1 MAALPLP
8 PALVP
13 APIPR
18 APKVQDRPARA
29 YIHRPPAPP
38 IAPTLADVAEAH
50 DFERA
55 LKKQKQ
61 VHPASP
67 ITAHDIVEAAV
78 YTHRIT
84 ARVAGALT
92 AFHLNHFHRLPTRVG
107 KCTISL
113 PLFCCAPDGA
123 VAGAPPWGL
132 AIYNAVTALQGQMT
146 AQQGQMTAQQGQ
158 MTALQGQMTALQG
171 QMTALQDQVTTLQAR
186 TFNVQAERADDVIQ
200 WPHGAVPLPA
210 IPNTVEELRLLG
222 FGPCGALLT
231 YYGLPLGGT
240 VAARRCALARHIGL
254 PGGSL

>member
-1 MAALPLP
+1 L
-8 PALVP
+8 
-13 APIPR
+13 R
-18 APKVQDRPARA
+18 RTDPARA

-84 ARVAGALT
+84 ARVA
-92 AFHLNHFHRLPTRVG
+92 
-107 KCTISL
+107 
-113 PLFCCAPDGA
+113 DGA

-132 AIYNAVTALQGQMT
+132 AIYNAV
-146 AQQGQMTAQQGQ
+146 
-158 MTALQGQMTALQG
+158 TALQGQMTALQG

-240 VAARRCALARHIGL
+240 VAARRRALARHIGL
-254 PGGSL
+254 PRGSL